1 MESQLIEKQVDL
13 DDCTISY
20 WAGGL
25 TSNSAPILFLPG
37 WAVSIETYLESLN
50 KEFSVFCMSNRYR
63 WLAEATG
70 LA

>member
-1 MESQLIEKQVDL
+1 MESQLLEKQVDL

-37 WAVSIETYLESLN
+37 WAVSIETYLESL
-50 KEFSVFCMSNRYR
+50 KALSQQYYVLYSVFK
-63 WLAEATG
+63 
-70 LA
+70 